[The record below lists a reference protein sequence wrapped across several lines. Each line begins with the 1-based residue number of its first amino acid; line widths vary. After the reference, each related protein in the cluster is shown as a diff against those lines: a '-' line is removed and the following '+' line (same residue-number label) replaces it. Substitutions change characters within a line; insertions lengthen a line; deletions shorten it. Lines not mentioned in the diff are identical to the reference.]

1 MCELTG
7 LWGCT
12 SQWRLLW
19 GWLTDRFL
27 PNAWEEFEILILFTK
42 IKTKNN
48 TLLLSSCVLLPF
60 SNVLLSRSFTVPLFA
75 LLLVYLKG
83 EFTQKSNLTIH
94 PVPCSSVYLFRQC
107 CCELPSSGG
116 NSYRDIWLLS
126 SMTEL
131 DDISLEVLK
140 VTPQKTALS
149 LSKNHDQITQK

>member
-27 PNAWEEFEILILFTK
+27 PNAWEEFENLILFTG

-48 TLLLSSCVLLPF
+48 TLLLPSCVLLPF
-60 SNVLLSRSFTVPLFA
+60 SNLLLSRSFTPPLFA
-75 LLLVYLKG
+75 LLLVHLKG
-83 EFTQKSNLTIH
+83 DFTQKSNLTIC
-94 PVPCSSVYLFRQC
+94 PVACSSVNLFRQH
-107 CCELPSSGG
+107 CCELPSFGG
-116 NSYRDIWLLS
+116 NNYRGISLLS

-131 DDISLEVLK
+131 DDISLNVLK
-140 VTPQKTALS
+140 VTPPRQKNSIVS
-149 LSKNHDQITQK
+149 L